1 MKLENTIIEMVLNA
15 EAKALATCDSDELN
29 VVPVSTVKIIDDKII
44 LVNYFMGKTLKN
56 IQNNS
61 KVALACW
68 SGLSG
73 CQIKASAE
81 HQTEGKLFDDI
92 KSWVAE
98 ILPSRIVKGI
108 IILNPDEVYDISA
121 SSERAGNKIS

>member
-15 EAKALATCDSDELN
+15 EAKALATCDAGELN
-29 VVPVSTVKIIDDKII
+29 VVPVSTVRVIDDKII
-44 LVNYFMGKTLKN
+44 LINYFMGKTLKN

-61 KVALACW
+61 KVSLACW

-81 HQTEGKLFDDI
+81 LQTEGELFDDI
-92 KSWVAE
+92 KKWVAE
-98 ILPSRIVKGI
+98 ILPKRVVKGI
-108 IILNPDEVYDISA
+108 IILTPDEVYDISA
-121 SSERAGNKIS
+121 SSEQAGKKIL